1 SKFQTSPSPVP
12 LPEKLPACPALR
24 LVGALVIVLVGSVTV
39 TGTVCEVIRPPVQA
53 ENGWKALAGMVVPF
67 RVTARLFGSKVQLAS
82 TATLTVPL
90 VPTAPSLGVGPMKR
104 SGLGFGSPHAAG
116 GCARIAPRATP
127 RGTAFLNQ
135 LIARPSPPCGESPFS
150 ASFDLSQ
157 TLAPDVNGG
166 CIVARDPQR
175 SGISKW
181 SDGVTSNSH
190 DIVIGT
196 DPVTYMAQYINRPPV
211 AVSVATPPGGRARL
225 SVQFR
230 GSASADPDFTYSGDF
245 GDGSNSTQAA
255 PQHTYTTAGTY
266 KATLTVT
273 DQRNGVG
280 TATVTVIASASG

>member
-127 RGTAFLNQ
+127 RGTAFLDQ

-157 TLAPDVNGG
+157 TLAPVVNGVVSWPETPKG
-166 CIVARDPQR
+166 AALGRGRYGGTWTDCRPRLAERGVPPRR
-175 SGISKW
+175 TGI
-181 SDGVTSNSH
+181 
-190 DIVIGT
+190 
-196 DPVTYMAQYINRPPV
+196 R
-211 AVSVATPPGGRARL
+211 GGLPL
-225 SVQFR
+225 SVL
-230 GSASADPDFTYSGDF
+230 FTF
-245 GDGSNSTQAA
+245 GDTIAIATSRGNSS
-255 PQHTYTTAGTY
+255 PRQHRDLKLDELRPA
-266 KATLTVT
+266 
-273 DQRNGVG
+273 
-280 TATVTVIASASG
+280 